1 MHGARVK
8 QVKGFTYS
16 LDALLGVEQP
26 RFWMPIGTSP
36 STTLPFPELEM
47 AIVDDRK
54 FANVNG
60 IDHRRCI
67 TLNSN
72 AVHVV

>member
-1 MHGARVK
+1 
-8 QVKGFTYS
+8 
-16 LDALLGVEQP
+16 
-26 RFWMPIGTSP
+26 MPIGTSP
-36 STTLPFPELEM
+36 LMTLPFPELEM
-47 AIVDDRK
+47 AIVDDRE

-67 TLNSN
+67 TLNYN